1 MTDIDTAIAEVLAR
15 IERLN
20 QRLDAFGD
28 HFSKVSR
35 SSNCIAFETYNEPS
49 RWPLY
54 NRGAAVHAASG
65 TIVHVPEERATGF
78 RIRDGEMSLAC
89 QFGMPVPRVE
99 NELVS
104 FQWEV
109 KYDTVW
115 QHGGKAFQLDCGNN
129 SLGIELQAAK
139 FRRDLSKPD
148 AIGNY
153 HILHS
158 VRCYISGPF
167 GGNGAQEQLSTG
179 PRTGRNVQPP
189 LWARIRQITQG
200 IDDPGHVGEGGKAYF
215 VRPDQWVRYT
225 VSWDLSQQPARL
237 KIWIADEATDP
248 TLIMADPDDQ
258 SLGFICESVPARR
271 WVRSL
276 RLPEFNNSS
285 TICPVECTTLMR
297 NFVAWRG
304 ADVPLGG
311 RPRG

>member
-1 MTDIDTAIAEVLAR
+1 MLEELKTRFLDLEARVIKLQSILSHFAIASA
-15 IERLN
+15 
-20 QRLDAFGD
+20 
-28 HFSKVSR
+28 SP
-35 SSNCIAFETYNEPS
+35 NCIASESYNDPS
-49 RWPLY
+49 RWSRC
-54 NRGAAVHAASG
+54 NRSAASHAANG

-78 RIRDGEMSLAC
+78 RIRAGEMSLAC

-109 KYDTVW
+109 KYDPIW
-115 QHGGKAFQLDCGNN
+115 QHGGKGFQLDCGNN
-129 SLGIELQAAK
+129 SLGIELQANK
-139 FRRDLSKPD
+139 FRRDLSNSEL
-148 AIGNY
+148 IGNY

-167 GGNGAQEQLSTG
+167 GGSGAREQLSTG
-179 PRTGRNVQPP
+179 PQTSRNIQPP

-200 IDDPGHVGEGGKAYF
+200 IDNPGHVGEGGRAYF
-215 VRPDQWVRYT
+215 VRPGQWVRYT

-248 TLIMADPDDQ
+248 TLIMADPDDPN
-258 SLGFICESVPARR
+258 LGFICESEPARR

-276 RLPEFNNSS
+276 RLPEFNNSKS
-285 TICPVECTTLMR
+285 LAPVDCTTLIR

-304 ADVPLGG
+304 KDVPLGG
-311 RPRG
+311 RPI